1 MANRKRKENP
11 VREWISDNLRYL
23 LLILIL
29 IIAAL
34 AAFLIYREIA
44 DRRSRAGSGTEA
56 VVEETTQTAASSA
69 AEATSVST
77 QSTEIV
83 TATPTAT
90 PTPTEEPTP
99 TPMPDVELTE
109 MNPGANEVAEAFIY
123 SRQEAGVSYYESTHV
138 QTFKGPKEGSYVA
151 YVDYDCKYDY
161 ADYDGLVPRLTRMY
175 LAPDETGALHE
186 VPESEI
192 TPEEN
197 EYLTAV
203 DQSEPVQ
210 ALIQEVLGRYNEIMD
225 ANPGLADYI
234 AGLG

>member
-1 MANRKRKENP
+1 MAKRKRKENP

-29 IIAAL
+29 VIAAL

-44 DRRSRAGSGTEA
+44 DRRSRTGGETAIAAEGSSQEA
-56 VVEETTQTAASSA
+56 ASVAEET
-69 AEATSVST
+69 ATST
-77 QSTEIV
+77 STEIV
-83 TATPTAT
+83 TATPTET
-90 PTPTEEPTP
+90 PTPTATPTP

-109 MNPGANEVAEAFIY
+109 MNPGANTVAEAFIY

-138 QTFKGPKEGSYVA
+138 QTYQGPKEGSYVA
-151 YVDYDCKYDY
+151 YVDYECKYDY
-161 ADYDGLVPRLTRMY
+161 ADYDGMVPRLTRMY
-175 LAPDETGALHE
+175 LAPDETGELHE